1 MNALIIHFYFQC
13 ALMMMN
19 KISTMSGLKVL
30 TETLKNKKNCDSLSS
45 KLNEK
50 EQKLSKLN
58 VRNFDRQME
67 QKNT

>member
-1 MNALIIHFYFQC
+1 
-13 ALMMMN
+13 MMMN
-19 KISTMSGLKVL
+19 KISTTSGLKVL